1 MRIITLYVCSVIL
14 SNLIFAAKNSVI
26 SKVVTIC
33 SSLPIIN
40 IKAQSLK
47 ISIKVNN
54 SSLINNQR

>member
-14 SNLIFAAKNSVI
+14 SNLIFSAKNSVI

-47 ISIKVNN
+47 ISIKGNN